1 MIKYISAS
9 QLQEAL
15 KEQPLNIIDV
25 RERVEFAMGHIPTAV
40 NLPLSEFVSVYQA
53 LDKDKT
59 YHIICQSGARS
70 EQACFFL
77 DDPGYKVVNVDGGTS
92 AWPGALEYQ

>member
-25 RERVEFAMGHIPTAV
+25 RERIEFALGHIPTVV
-40 NLPLSEFVSVYQA
+40 NPPLSEFVS
-53 LDKDKT
+53 
-59 YHIICQSGARS
+59 
-70 EQACFFL
+70 
-77 DDPGYKVVNVDGGTS
+77 GY
-92 AWPGALEYQ
+92 

>member
-40 NLPLSEFVSVYQA
+40 NLYLA
-53 LDKDKT
+53 TKHLIKIK
-59 YHIICQSGARS
+59 HIISFA
-70 EQACFFL
+70 
-77 DDPGYKVVNVDGGTS
+77 KVVPVQNKP
-92 AWPGALEYQ
+92 AFF

>member
-1 MIKYISAS
+1 MIKYILAS

-25 RERVEFAMGHIPTAV
+25 SERMEFALGHVPTVV
-40 NLPLSEFVSVYQA
+40 NPA

-77 DDPGYKVVNVDGGTS
+77 DDQGYKVVNVDGGTS
-92 AWPGALEYQ
+92 AWPGVLEY

>member
-1 MIKYISAS
+1 M
-9 QLQEAL
+9 L
-15 KEQPLNIIDV
+15 V
-25 RERVEFAMGHIPTAV
+25 REWSLPWDMFQQWLT
-40 NLPLSEFVSVYQA
+40 LPLSEFGSGYQA

-77 DDPGYKVVNVDGGTS
+77 DDQGYKVVNVDGGTS
-92 AWPGALEYQ
+92 AWPGVLEY

>member
-25 RERVEFAMGHIPTAV
+25 RERIEFALGHIPTVV
-40 NLPLSEFVSVYQA
+40 NLPLSKFVSGYQA

-59 YHIICQSGARS
+59 YLIICQSGARS
-70 EQACFFL
+70 EQACFFP
-77 DDPGYKVVNVDGGTS
+77 DDQGYKVVNVDGGTS
-92 AWPGALEYQ
+92 AWPGVLEY

>member
-25 RERVEFAMGHIPTAV
+25 RERVEFAMGHIQQQLT
-40 NLPLSEFVSVYQA
+40 
-53 LDKDKT
+53 
-59 YHIICQSGARS
+59 
-70 EQACFFL
+70 FL
-77 DDPGYKVVNVDGGTS
+77 
-92 AWPGALEYQ
+92 

>member
-25 RERVEFAMGHIPTAV
+25 RERMEFAMGHVPTAV
-40 NLPLSEFVSVYQA
+40 NFPLSEFVSGYQA

-59 YHIICQSGARS
+59 YHIICQSGSRS
-70 EQACFFL
+70 EQAAVFL
-77 DDPGYKVVNVDGGTS
+77 SQQGYQVVNVAGGTS
-92 AWPGALEYQ
+92 AWTGVLEY

>member
-1 MIKYISAS
+1 MIKYILAS

-40 NLPLSEFVSVYQA
+40 NLPLSEFVSGYQA

-77 DDPGYKVVNVDGGTS
+77 DDQGYKVVNVDGGTS
-92 AWPGALEYQ
+92 AWPGVLEY

>member
-1 MIKYISAS
+1 MIKYISTN

-25 RERVEFAMGHIPTAV
+25 RERMEFAMGHVPTAV
-40 NLPLSEFVSVYQA
+40 NLPLSEFVSGYQA

-70 EQACFFL
+70 GQACLFL
-77 DDPGYKVVNVDGGTS
+77 EAQGYNVVNIAGGTS
-92 AWPGALEYQ
+92 AWPGVLEY